1 MTAAPFMGS
10 LLLLAVLA
18 PSAPPPQT
26 VPATRIA
33 DAVRSAIGE
42 RLRVN
47 HPQASYELLSRV
59 ADQRVPAGSVSV
71 HVGDAAGRWPRARA
85 SVPVRLQVDGR
96 VVRTLGVWVEVRDP
110 RPVPTYAEVYP
121 AHTGG
126 DRVRLVTATV
136 DMACC
141 SGALWNQQEAGAL
154 RLSRAVAIGQPAL
167 TDDFEPRPDVANRE
181 RVLIE
186 VVRGTV
192 RLQNQGVAL
201 ADGRIGDYVPVRPD
215 ASQQTVRSR
224 VIAKQKVQIDG

>member
-1 MTAAPFMGS
+1 MIAVPFLGS
-10 LLLLAVLA
+10 TLLLALLA
-18 PSAPPPQT
+18 PPAAQT
-26 VPATRIA
+26 VPASRIA

-42 RLRVN
+42 RLRQS

-59 ADQRVPAGSVSV
+59 ADQRVPAGSLSV
-71 HVGDAAGRWPRARA
+71 EVGDAAGRWPRARA

-96 VVRTLGVWVEVRDP
+96 VVRTLGVWVEVSDP

-141 SGALWNQQEAGAL
+141 AGAVWNKHQAGEM
-154 RLSRAVAIGQPAL
+154 RLSRAVAVGQPAL
-167 TDDFEPRPDVANRE
+167 LGDFEPKPEVASRD

-192 RLQNQGVAL
+192 RLQSQGVAL
-201 ADGRIGDYVPVRPD
+201 GDGRVGEYVPVRPD